1 MFQMRRRS
9 LTFAGVFIGGAEM
22 GSNVVSSVMI
32 PELFSVRDKV
42 VLITGA
48 GGMGEVYAKAFAAN
62 KAKVAIASRRRESL
76 EKIREK
82 LNGEGYECSVY
93 QVDVADKE
101 AVETTVQQ
109 IEADFGRIDV
119 LIHTPAIAKLGPSLD
134 FNEKDFRDTIDI
146 NFFGAVYMNVA
157 AAKVMRKNKWGRII
171 NINSIDGF
179 SVNCVDD
186 LPYSA
191 SKSAMMALTR
201 HLAVDL
207 AKEGVTVNG
216 IAPVWIWTPMMEQ
229 RPGDYM
235 VKAAETIPMG
245 RCSYCEDYLGMT
257 FFLASEASAYV
268 TGQTFFVDG
277 GWSVCRAFKY
287 SEQ

>member
-1 MFQMRRRS
+1 MNDPVISS
-9 LTFAGVFIGGAEM
+9 LK
-22 GSNVVSSVMI
+22 I
-32 PELFSVRDKV
+32 PELFSVKDKI

-48 GGMGEVYAKAFAAN
+48 GGMGRFFARAFALNGAR
-62 KAKVAIASRRRESL
+62 VALMSRSAESL
-76 EKIREK
+76 RAAREELEKDGLVCRT
-82 LNGEGYECSVY
+82 Y
-93 QVDVADKE
+93 VADVSDKATAE
-101 AVETTVQQ
+101 ATVLKA
-109 IEADFGRIDV
+109 ESDFGRVDV
-119 LIHTPAIAKLGPSLD
+119 LIHTAAIAKLGPSLD
-134 FNEKDFRDTIDI
+134 FDEKDFRDTIDI
-146 NFFGAVYMNVA
+146 NFYGAVYVGVA
-157 AAKVMRKNKWGRII
+157 AAKIMAKNKWGRII

-191 SKSAMMALTR
+191 SKAAMMALTR

-235 VKAAETIPMG
+235 KKAAETIPMG

-257 FFLASEASAYV
+257 FFLASDASAYV
-268 TGQTFFVDG
+268 TGQTFLVDG

-287 SEQ
+287 SAD